1 MELDDIFEQENAKR
15 KLKLLLENKKINNAY
30 IFEGIEGIGKKFSA
44 MCFASQLV
52 GVNATNSPDFT
63 LIEPKKGESTIKI
76 DAIRNLNKTIISK
89 PYSSWKIYLIDGA
102 EKMTIQ
108 AQNALLKTL
117 EEPPSYGIII
127 LVTKNKEALLSTI
140 KSRCME
146 IKFSPLSLKTIERE
160 LIKKEISKE
169 KASLAA
175 FFSRGSLEKAIDI
188 SKDTTLINMREDIEN
203 LLKHIVVDKN
213 FISAIKADEIAGKYK
228 NKKFYFLELMQN
240 YFRDV
245 YVYKS
250 GCEKTLLINV
260 DRVDLIEE
268 ISRYI
273 SFFQISEIMDIL
285 EQTEK
290 KLKSNCN
297 FNISMETMAINIYK
311 ILNID

>member
-52 GVNATNSPDFT
+52 GVSAVNSPDFT

-76 DAIRNLNKTIISK
+76 DSIRNLNKTIISK

-188 SKDTTLINMREDIEN
+188 SKDTTLINMREDIET
-203 LLKHIVVDKN
+203 LIKHIVVDKN
-213 FISAIKADEIAGKYK
+213 FIAAIKADEIAGKYK
-228 NKKFYFLELMQN
+228 NKKFYFLELIQN

-250 GCEKTLLINV
+250 GCEKKLLINM
-260 DRVDLIEE
+260 DKVDLIEE